1 MGLLEGVPMC
11 KWPLVVGLSPRA
23 FFSSGGWLE
32 LSANNVSW
40 RRSGEFN
47 LSRLLP
53 CRPDGEFIMLKTLQK
68 AYVSDRI
75 DGIFKIKG
83 MISQA
88 NVMLGMEIEQVWDC
102 V

>member
-1 MGLLEGVPMC
+1 MTAGGGV
-11 KWPLVVGLSPRA
+11 VASG

-53 CRPDGEFIMLKTLQK
+53 CRPDGELIMLKSLQK
-68 AYVSDRI
+68 ANVSDRI
-75 DGIFKIKG
+75 DEICKIKE
-83 MISQA
+83 MITPT
-88 NVMLGMEIEQVWDC
+88 NDMIGMEREKIWDW
-102 V
+102 VVEI